1 MSKSTDTIDV
11 AGRIASLREEI
22 AQILRALCQIETH
35 QKSDARS
42 FSGLDLIEAVEI
54 SERIINARLEGS
66 FLEWKH
72 DDKQAYKALF
82 QSIGNEIKEANML
95 LFLTTDNKAL
105 RFVNAYNS
113 LLVDRLIELLKLI
126 GPSGAKSLIAPLIQ
140 DMKNTIANIETIDP
154 TDLNIALALLESF
167 RTTPVKK
174 KLTKA
179 ERLHV
184 IRNVCERM
192 KEEAA

>member
-11 AGRIASLREEI
+11 AERIGSLREEI
-22 AQILRALCQIETH
+22 AQVLRALCQIETH
-35 QKSDARS
+35 QKADARS

-54 SERIINARLEGS
+54 TERIVNARLQGS
-66 FLEWKH
+66 FDEWKH
-72 DDKQAYKALF
+72 DDKQAYRALF

-95 LFLTTDNKAL
+95 LFVTADNKAL

-113 LLVDRLIELLKLI
+113 LLVDRLMELLKLI
-126 GPSGAKSLIAPLIQ
+126 GPSGAKSLVGPIAQ
-140 DMKNTIANIETIDP
+140 DMKNTISNIETVDP

-167 RTTPVKK
+167 RKTPVKK

>member
-1 MSKSTDTIDV
+1 MSKSTNTNDV
-11 AGRIASLREEI
+11 AERIASLREEI
-22 AQILRALCQIETH
+22 AQVLRALCQIETH
-35 QKSDARS
+35 QKADARS
-42 FSGLDLIEAVEI
+42 FSGLDLIEAVEL
-54 SERIINARLEGS
+54 SERIINARLNGS

-72 DDKQAYKALF
+72 DDKQTYKALF

-95 LFLTTDNKAL
+95 LFLTADGKSL
-105 RFVNAYNS
+105 RFVNSYNS
-113 LLVDRLIELLKLI
+113 ILVDRLMELLKMI
-126 GPSGAKSLIAPLIQ
+126 GPSGAKALIGPLVQ
-140 DMKNTIANIETIDP
+140 DMKNTITSMESIDP
-154 TDLNIALALLESF
+154 MDLNIALSLLESF
-167 RTTPVKK
+167 RKVPVKK